1 MASRIK
7 KGDMVIVTTGK
18 NKASKGEVL
27 KVLKADNKAVVKGVN
42 VVKRHMRP
50 SAANP
55 EGGVVEKELPLHLSN
70 LAHVDP
76 ETGRPT
82 RIRFEVGTDGKKVR
96 VAKRSNKR
104 IDG

>member
-7 KGDMVIVTTGK
+7 KGDFVVVICGK

-27 KVLKADNKAVVKGVN
+27 SIAKEKDTAVVKGVN

-50 SAANP
+50 TAAHP
-55 EGGVVEKELPLHLSN
+55 GGVMEKELPIHLSN

-76 ETGRPT
+76 ETGKPT
-82 RIRFEVGTDGKKVR
+82 RIRFEVGENGKKFR
-96 VAKRSNKR
+96 VAKRSNKK

>member
-18 NKASKGEVL
+18 NKSSKGEVL
-27 KVLKADNKAVVKGVN
+27 KVLKADDKAIVKGVN
-42 VVKRHMRP
+42 VVKRHVRP

-55 EGGVVEKELPLHLSN
+55 EGGIVEKELPLHLSN

-96 VAKRSNKR
+96 VAKRSGKR